1 MLSNILEILL
11 LLEKHSKTDN
21 GAIDQ
26 KSSNDR
32 HNHGGYLDQT
42 GVSQQSWKS
51 WGLENFISAVHAK
64 SSYEWQIVIYAA
76 SVKGATTYQLP

>member
-1 MLSNILEILL
+1 MPSNILEILL
-11 LLEKHSKTDN
+11 LLEKHSETDD

-26 KSSNDR
+26 KSSDNR

-51 WGLENFISAVHAK
+51 CGLENLISAVRAK
-64 SSYEWQIVIYAA
+64 SSYEWQIVIYVA